1 MDMNRIPENGTRA
14 AVRYWAQRTREA
26 FRTVDAALKA
36 DEFGVAADWAAEAG
50 GCGSEYQNAVD
61 AYVATRR
68 AGRDA

>member
-1 MDMNRIPENGTRA
+1 MSDTIPADGTRA

-26 FRTVDAALKA
+26 FRNAEAMIKAEDWAL
-36 DEFGVAADWAAEAG
+36 AADWAAEAG

-68 AGRDA
+68 AGGDA